1 MLPRAYQTSL
11 AEIFNLSNLH
21 LSQNLYMIQHKYCS
35 FYITGPV
42 HQQKTWHV
50 NKRVKRLQ
58 SQWLTSDI
66 RWPSDVRNEKAT
78 VEQDAGRCSWLA
90 LEKHAALAAKGGTH
104 LLRSPGRSLL
114 QSPLENLAQILDTEA
129 RISAGGQRGDR
140 EQHRPRQN
148 QSKHQPTTT
157 STGHMYIYN
166 RENQQRAWNMK
177 KRERKTEIRKI
188 QAFQTF
194 IWSE

>member
-1 MLPRAYQTSL
+1 M
-11 AEIFNLSNLH
+11 
-21 LSQNLYMIQHKYCS
+21 
-35 FYITGPV
+35 
-42 HQQKTWHV
+42 HV

-58 SQWLTSDI
+58 SQWLTSNK
-66 RWPSDVRNEKAT
+66 RWLSKVRNVEAM

-90 LEKHAALAAKGGTH
+90 LEKHAAHAAKGGTH

-157 STGHMYIYN
+157 SVEHIHITTEKTS
-166 RENQQRAWNMK
+166 REHGIW
-177 KRERKTEIRKI
+177 KRERERLREREIKRKRGRGTKLEKGGI
-188 QAFQTF
+188 QKNISDFR
-194 IWSE
+194 

>member
-1 MLPRAYQTSL
+1 M
-11 AEIFNLSNLH
+11 
-21 LSQNLYMIQHKYCS
+21 
-35 FYITGPV
+35 
-42 HQQKTWHV
+42 W

-58 SQWLTSDI
+58 SQWLKSDN
-66 RWPSDVRNEKAT
+66 RNEEAM

-90 LEKHAALAAKGGTH
+90 LEKHAAHAAKGGTH

-166 RENQQRAWNMK
+166 RDNQQRAWNMK
-177 KRERKTEIRKI
+177 KRERERERLKSEIYKHFRLPFGQNSLWFGKSWLIVIRINDRMKPFYKTP
-188 QAFQTF
+188 F
-194 IWSE
+194 IKRTKTKQIPWHIISRNII